1 MKGDPVEIKFLVMSR
16 SWLGVAGLALSA
28 SAMSSSSRKRRN
40 SGGGAP
46 GSKAMKTEAITDLKV
61 PVDALLKSH
70 VKLFDQWL
78 MLGYC
83 QCNNDI
89 ATCHECESHV
99 FDSLAQLHPG
109 TQSQSST
116 SLSTTTSH

>member
-1 MKGDPVEIKFLVMSR
+1 MSR

-46 GSKAMKTEAITDLKV
+46 GSKAMKAEAITDLKV

-99 FDSLAQLHPG
+99 FDSLGPAAPRNTVTIEH
-109 TQSQSST
+109 QSIDNYIALKLQT
-116 SLSTTTSH
+116 EVRE